1 MIPVL
6 GWLVIGVLGLF
17 TIPVIKKVV
26 DKFGDTPAKQLAE
39 QGVSQNKIYDDA
51 LSFRNE
57 NQVYLKELNKKNEEK
72 IIELEKEIN
81 KLDESILSLSEQV
94 GKESD
99 PAKKSQLVAQ
109 LNAVKEQKAGKVA
122 QVREL
127 QAQNKQR
134 EEKITATFN
143 SLGDPMNMSRA
154 DYTAK
159 ANNFSW
165 NSAKNWGII
174 ALLVFG
180 VIIVLGF
187 IKKLLDYVMKTVKN

>member
-1 MIPVL
+1 
-6 GWLVIGVLGLF
+6 VIGVLGLF

-159 ANNFSW
+159 ANNFS
-165 NSAKNWGII
+165 
-174 ALLVFG
+174 
-180 VIIVLGF
+180 
-187 IKKLLDYVMKTVKN
+187 